1 MSLADHL
8 RELRKRLFRAA
19 AGLIAGAIGGWFLV
33 PYLLDAMRA
42 PVLEIA
48 HRHQL
53 ASLNFPNITSAFDLK
68 LEIAITIGAV
78 ISSPIWLYQIFAFL
92 VPGLNRK
99 EKKYIFGFFFSAVP
113 LFFAGCVAGWY
124 VLPHIVGLLTSFAGR
139 QDSTLIDAPT
149 YYGFVMKLVIVVGI
163 AFVLPVFMVLLNFMG
178 ILSAAALMR
187 SWRVAMII
195 IVLFTATA
203 TPSVDVISMFLLAAP
218 MAVLYFAATGVSTI
232 HDRRAAKIRAKLSSE
247 LTS

>member
-1 MSLADHL
+1 MSLGDHL

-19 AGLIAGAIGGWFLV
+19 AGLIAGAVGGWFLV

-48 HRHQL
+48 HRHEL

-68 LEIAITIGAV
+68 LEMAVTIGAV

-92 VPGLNRK
+92 VPGLNRR
-99 EKKYIFGFFFSAVP
+99 EKKYVFGFFFSAVP
-113 LFFAGCVAGWY
+113 LFFAGCFAGWY

-149 YYGFVMKLVIVVGI
+149 YYGFVMKLVIIVGV

-178 ILSAAALMR
+178 ILSAAVLRR

-203 TPSVDVISMFLLAAP
+203 TPSVDVVSMFLLAAP
-218 MAVLYFAATGVSTI
+218 MAVLYFAATGISMI
-232 HDRRAAKIRAKLSSE
+232 HDRRAAKLRAKLSAE
-247 LTS
+247 LTP